1 MLYIFF
7 IYLKILGGKNLIQ
20 LVDKQIEIYL
30 VSSLAVS
37 GGRVGRGGVGDAH
50 LSVDNIVTL
59 DPALAG
65 EGNAPVGLGVVTAA
79 GLSLGVVVVVI
90 ILNSPVNVVVRDVG
104 VIDGLT
110 AVRVAVRGGGGG
122 GDEGEENNGDL

>member
-1 MLYIFF
+1 M
-7 IYLKILGGKNLIQ
+7 
-20 LVDKQIEIYL
+20 
-30 VSSLAVS
+30 
-37 GGRVGRGGVGDAH
+37 GDAG
-50 LSVDNIVTL
+50 LSVDNIVAL
-59 DPALAG
+59 DGALAG
-65 EGNAPVGLGVVTAA
+65 EGNAPVSLGVVTAA
-79 GLSLGVVVVVI
+79 GLGLGIVVVVI